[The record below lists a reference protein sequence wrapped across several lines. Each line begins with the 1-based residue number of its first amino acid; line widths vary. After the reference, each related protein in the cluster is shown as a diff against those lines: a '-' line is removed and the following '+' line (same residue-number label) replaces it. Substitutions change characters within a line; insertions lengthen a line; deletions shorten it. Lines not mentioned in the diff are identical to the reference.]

1 MPNTAYL
8 KMENGLFTYTFINKQ
23 DKWQFE
29 VCFYKRHH
37 SNPNLF
43 IK

>member
-8 KMENGLFTYTFINKQ
+8 KMENGLFTDTFINTQ

-29 VCFYKRHH
+29 VCCY
-37 SNPNLF
+37 
-43 IK
+43 